1 MSDKEIKDSN
11 KDLADAEFEA
21 FLQGGDELALLLQD
35 LPQDAPSAELDAAI
49 MADAEAALILA
60 AADATTPV
68 VAAANDAK
76 NPDASPHRPSFLWR
90 WKTPLGLAASIM
102 LAVPLFLLQQEH
114 EAEID
119 ARNSPQAEEKIF
131 YPQNVKSK
139 DIAEVPPVANPVA
152 IPQAAPMPQA
162 EAVGKIASKDDA
174 IEPQARAE
182 RRVDAEMKQAPV
194 VVATA
199 PAKAPS
205 YAAPAPVITMP
216 PAPAATAPAPV
227 LLAEAPPTM
236 PKAVAAG
243 IANEKMPELARHA
256 EAERARNTESLKIAA
271 KEEMPR
277 ELAKMAEADGRLQA
291 AAPSAT
297 MAAPRM
303 MARSAAAATSA
314 PVAVNA
320 TAAAPVAPMAA
331 TSAKPAMDSMMAD
344 KKADKKIDKAAEV
357 QDNSQARLIV
367 TQPVQTLAAV
377 PPAQLPDAPDWLT
390 KIEKLLK
397 EKQHQEALE
406 EWKKFRTTYPNFV
419 VDKSLQKKID
429 ALQK

>member
-1 MSDKEIKDSN
+1 MSDKEIKDGN
-11 KDLADAEFEA
+11 KNLADVEFEA
-21 FLQGGDELALLLQD
+21 FLQGGDELALLLRD

-60 AADATTPV
+60 AAATTPV

-114 EAEID
+114 EAEIE
-119 ARNSPQAEEKIF
+119 ARNGTQTEEKIF

-139 DIAEVPPVANPVA
+139 DIAEVPPVA

-174 IEPQARAE
+174 MEPQARAE

-194 VVATA
+194 VVAAA

-205 YAAPAPVITMP
+205 YAPPAPVITIP
-216 PAPAATAPAPV
+216 PAPAAPAPV
-227 LLAEAPPTM
+227 LLAEAPLPM

-277 ELAKMAEADGRLQA
+277 ELAKVAEVDGRLQA
-291 AAPSAT
+291 AAPPAT

-320 TAAAPVAPMAA
+320 TAAAPVTPMAT

-367 TQPVQTLAAV
+367 VQPVQTLAAV

-397 EKQHQEALE
+397 EKQNQEALE